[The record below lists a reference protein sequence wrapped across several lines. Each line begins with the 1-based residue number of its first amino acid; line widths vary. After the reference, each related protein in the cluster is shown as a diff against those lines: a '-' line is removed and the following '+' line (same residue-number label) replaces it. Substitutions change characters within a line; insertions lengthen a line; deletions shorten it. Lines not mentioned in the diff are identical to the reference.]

1 MTSKEIMYV
10 MANQIRVK
18 LVSEHGIKLL
28 AIEFPI
34 GKKITSNQYNLF
46 QKWCNRNRDIMKK
59 ISSNIY
65 RNSND
70 YKLIVYESSGTDI
83 YTDDLYSVLQY
94 AKTLISSKN
103 IILDNNILGE
113 EYNLNNKRQRR

>member
-1 MTSKEIMYV
+1 
-10 MANQIRVK
+10 
-18 LVSEHGIKLL
+18 
-28 AIEFPI
+28 
-34 GKKITSNQYNLF
+34 
-46 QKWCNRNRDIMKK
+46 MKK

-83 YTDDLYSVLQY
+83 YIDDLYSVLQY

-103 IILDNNILGE
+103 IVLDNNILDE

>member
-10 MANQIRVK
+10 MANQIRIK

-65 RNSND
+65 KNYND

-103 IILDNNILGE
+103 IILDNNILDE

>member
-1 MTSKEIMYV
+1 MREKPSFFGCTSSGDTKSCQ
-10 MANQIRVK
+10 NGT
-18 LVSEHGIKLL
+18 SKLL

-103 IILDNNILGE
+103 IILDNNILDE